1 MSAAS
6 KIILQMN
13 MKAGG
18 IIWEVLKEAKDLKDS
33 KMMYGAF
40 SISKGKRGFTLAFVG
55 TLNSNNTKVFSYAKI
70 GYKRKEDIP
79 RKDFEVIFLSW
90 AKSYVQANKEG
101 PKTILIYREGLS
113 IPQI

>member
-13 MKAGG
+13 QKIGG
-18 IIWEVLKEAKDLKDS
+18 TIWEVYKEAKEFNT

-55 TLNSNNTKVFSYAKI
+55 TLDN
-70 GYKRKEDIP
+70 
-79 RKDFEVIFLSW
+79 
-90 AKSYVQANKEG
+90 
-101 PKTILIYREGLS
+101 
-113 IPQI
+113 